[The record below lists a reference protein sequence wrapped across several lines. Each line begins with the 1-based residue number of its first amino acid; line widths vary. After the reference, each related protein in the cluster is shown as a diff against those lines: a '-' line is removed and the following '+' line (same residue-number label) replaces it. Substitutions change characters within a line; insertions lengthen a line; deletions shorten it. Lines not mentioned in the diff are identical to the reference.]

1 MSIFVDENTK
11 LMVQGITGSQGRF
24 HTELML
30 EYGTEIVA
38 GVTPYKG
45 GQEVEGV
52 PVYDTV
58 EEAVAAGANASIVF
72 VPARFAAD
80 SLYEAVDAG
89 IETIVC
95 ITEGLP
101 LHDMMKVRKYVD
113 ENNVLLIGPNTPGAI
128 TPGKAKVGIM
138 PGDVFEAGNVGVVSR
153 SGTLTYQIVD
163 ELTKNGIG
171 QSTCCGIGGDPIIG
185 TRFIDVLQLFESD
198 DDTDAVVMIGEIGG
212 RDEEEAAAWIDENM
226 DTPVVSFIAGRTAP
240 PGKRMGHAGAIVS
253 KGVGTAE
260 SKIRA
265 LEEVDVPVGKTP
277 SEVVEIVSEVI

>member
-198 DDTDAVVMIGEIGG
+198 DDTDTVVMIGEIGG

-253 KGVGTAE
+253 RGVGTAE

-265 LEEVDVPVGKTP
+265 LEEVDVSVGKTP

>member
-185 TRFIDVLQLFESD
+185 TRFIDVLQLFEAD
-198 DDTDAVVMIGEIGG
+198 DDTEAVVMIGEIGG
-212 RDEEEAAAWIDENM
+212 RDEEEAATWINENM

-253 KGVGTAE
+253 RGVGTAE